1 MVYDLKGAWTK
12 NNRDVAFGLFDS
24 FMKSQKLKDNLGTE
38 ALKGFRKNSS
48 SKSNKGDS
56 PSNTP
61 TSSASQLLSK
71 NKKLQQQASH
81 SMSMLQ
87 KLITEADHKFVV
99 FSDDL
104 SSQTK
109 EQQLKGLQ
117 ACQDNDV
124 LHYNWFISLVNSQV
138 IYCFG
143 NLMN

>member
-1 MVYDLKGAWTK
+1 M
-12 NNRDVAFGLFDS
+12 AFGLFDS

-38 ALKGFRKNSS
+38 ALKGFRKESS
-48 SKSNKGDS
+48 SKTSKGDS
-56 PSNTP
+56 LASGSTI
-61 TSSASQLLSK
+61 SSASQLISK

-81 SMSMLQ
+81 SMSMLH
-87 KLITEADHKFVV
+87 KLISEADHKFVV

-124 LHYNWFISLVNSQV
+124 LHYNWFISLVNSQA
-138 IYCFG
+138 
-143 NLMN
+143 